1 MNHLWTWSG
10 RYIGY
15 RERNHLYTY
24 SGRLVGRFVG
34 EEIFTPDGTYLGELK
49 DGRLVADGSK
59 RAGVDGRFGAAARRR
74 EASAAWARAEIVDF
88 PRVE

>member
-34 EEIFTPDGTYLGELK
+34 EEIFTPDGTYLGEIHE
-49 DGRLVADGSK
+49 GRLVADGRK
-59 RAGVDGRFGAAARRR
+59 RQSLDAGFGRAPRVDKPV
-74 EASAAWARAEIVDF
+74 SWARPEIVDF

>member
-34 EEIFTPDGTYLGELK
+34 EEIFKPDGTYLGELHE
-49 DGRLVADGSK
+49 GRLVADGRK
-59 RAGVDGRFGAAARRR
+59 RQGLDVGFGTRRA
-74 EASAAWARAEIVDF
+74 EAPASWARAEIVDF